1 MFHNKSVKFLL
12 ICGLFSI
19 IIAYSSII
27 FSIAISNWF
36 SWINNA
42 LSDLGARE
50 PSAII
55 FNSGL
60 ILSGF
65 FLFLFGL
72 SLYFFFKSLLSKIG
86 VSLFLLD
93 SIALSMIGV
102 FPETAGKIHLYFS
115 IIFFVLTPISFIFLG
130 ISLILSNSK
139 KYGLFTIIIAI
150 LMIITW
156 IIPWRNIGVKG
167 VAIPEFISSLF
178 ASIWA
183 IYTFT
188 KFYKETI

>member
-1 MFHNKSVKFLL
+1 MLSFNKNKFLL
-12 ICGLFSI
+12 LCGIFSI

-27 FSIAISNWF
+27 FSIIISKWF

-65 FLFLFGL
+65 FLILFSL
-72 SLYFFFKSLLSKIG
+72 SLYNFFKGLLSKIG
-86 VSLFLLD
+86 VSIFLLTAI
-93 SIALSMIGV
+93 SLSLIGI
-102 FPETAGKIHLYFS
+102 FPETTGKIHLYVSIMFFTFS
-115 IIFFVLTPISFIFLG
+115 PLSFIFLG
-130 ISLILSNSK
+130 LALILSK
-139 KYGLFTIIIAI
+139 LKDYGLFTIIIAI

-156 IIPWRNIGVKG
+156 LIPWKNIGIYG
-167 VAIPEFISSLF
+167 VAIQEFISSIF

-183 IYTFT
+183 IYTIL
-188 KFYKETI
+188 KFYKK

>member
-1 MFHNKSVKFLL
+1 MLSFNKNKFLL
-12 ICGLFSI
+12 ICGIISI

-27 FSIAISNWF
+27 FSIIISNWF

-65 FLFLFGL
+65 FLILFSL
-72 SLYFFFKSLLSKIG
+72 SLYNFFKGLLNKIG
-86 VSLFLLD
+86 IFLFLLA
-93 SIALSMIGV
+93 SISLSLIGI
-102 FPETAGKIHLYFS
+102 FPETAGKIHLYVS
-115 IIFFVLTPISFIFLG
+115 IMFFTFTPLSFIFLG
-130 ISLILSNSK
+130 LASILSKLK

-156 IIPWRNIGVKG
+156 LIPWKNIGIHG
-167 VAIPEFISSLF
+167 VAIPEFISSIF

-183 IYTFT
+183 INTIL
-188 KFYKETI
+188 KIYKEIK